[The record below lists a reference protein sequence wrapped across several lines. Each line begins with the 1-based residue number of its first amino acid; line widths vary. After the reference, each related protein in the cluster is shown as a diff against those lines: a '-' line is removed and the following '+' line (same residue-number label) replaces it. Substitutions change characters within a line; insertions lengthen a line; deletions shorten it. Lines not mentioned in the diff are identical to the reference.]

1 MGLHKVSRWIFLR
14 KSLRF
19 FIVLA
24 VQNLRVEFGARVLF
38 NDLSFVVQSQERI
51 ALAGHNG
58 AGKSTLMKCIAGIQE
73 SNSGQ
78 IVKPRGCRVGYL
90 PQEGIH
96 VAGLTVRAEVESA
109 FSEVIAM
116 QDEVHAL
123 AEQLHVLD
131 PRSSPYAQTLDR
143 IGELELLLEHHDMA
157 RLRPRVES
165 ILRGLGFRDRDFDRD
180 CGEFSG
186 GWQMR
191 LALAKLLLC
200 EPEVLLLDEPTNH
213 LDLDSQRWMESYLR
227 SYRGAILLIS
237 HDIALLD
244 SLVSRTIAFHHGRAE
259 EYAGNFSFFLKES
272 VARKEILK
280 RQYKSQQREIAKT
293 KEFIDRFRS
302 KASKASLVQSRIKQ
316 LEKVE
321 LIQLEDDDAV
331 MTFRFPPPLPSAHSV
346 VRLEHVAKRYGSL
359 SVFEDFDFE
368 IERGDRIAIVGVNGA
383 GKSTFSRLI
392 SGQEDPDEGKRLMGI
407 HTQISFFS
415 QNHADELNPDQ
426 TVQEAVESVASR
438 ETLPNVRSLLGC
450 FLFRGDDVTKR
461 VGVLSGGE
469 RSRVALVRMLVRPAN
484 FLILDEP
491 TNHLDVQSQ
500 EVLQNALKDYAG
512 TYCIVSH
519 NRRFL
524 DPVVT
529 KVLEFRPGQL
539 PRVFLGNVS
548 DYIEKKEAEER
559 ALSAQTTGYVSASP
573 QLSGLSS
580 EASFAT
586 GNAPRDR
593 KEQRRREA
601 DFRQR
606 RAREIKPLE
615 DKLEKWEEK
624 IALYEGEQQQI
635 TEEMNT
641 PEVAGDSDKILELSR
656 SYERATRNLEASYSS
671 WSEVSDEIERRLR
684 KLEAECGV
692 ESDSEA

>member
-1 MGLHKVSRWIFLR
+1 M
-14 KSLRF
+14 
-19 FIVLA
+19 LA

-38 NDLSFVVQSQERI
+38 HNLSFVVQAQERI
-51 ALAGHNG
+51 AFAGHNG
-58 AGKSTLMKCIAGIQE
+58 AGKSTLMKCIAGLLE
-73 SNSGQ
+73 PNAGQ
-78 IVKPRGCRVGYL
+78 IAKPRDCRVGYL

-96 VAGLTVRAEVESA
+96 VSGRTVRAEVESA
-109 FSEVIAM
+109 FAEVIVM

-123 AEQLHVLD
+123 AEQLPHMD
-131 PRSSPYAQTLDR
+131 PRSSPYAHALER
-143 IGELELLLEHHDMA
+143 IGELEILLEHHDLA
-157 RLRPRVES
+157 RMRPRVES
-165 ILRGLGFRDRDFDRD
+165 ILRGLGFRDRDFERD

-191 LALAKLLLC
+191 MALAKLLLS

-213 LDLDSQRWMESYLR
+213 LDLDSQRWMEAYLKSYQ
-227 SYRGAILLIS
+227 GAIILIS

-244 SLVSRTIAFHHGRAE
+244 SLVTRTIAFHHGRAE
-259 EYAGNFSFFLKES
+259 EYAGNFSFFMKES

-280 RQYKSQQREIAKT
+280 RQYKAQQREIAKS

-302 KASKASLVQSRIKQ
+302 KATKASLVQSRIKM
-316 LEKVE
+316 LDKVE

-331 MTFRFPPPLPSAHSV
+331 MKFHFPPPLPSAQSV
-346 VRLEHVAKRYGSL
+346 VRLENVGKRYGQL

-392 SGQEDPDEGKRLMGI
+392 SGQEAPDDGKCTQGL

-491 TNHLDVQSQ
+491 TNHLDIQSQ
-500 EVLQNALKDYAG
+500 EVLQNALQEYAG

-524 DPVVT
+524 DPIVT
-529 KVLEFRPGQL
+529 KVLEFRLGQP
-539 PRVFLGNVS
+539 PRVFLGNIS

-559 ALSAQTTGYVSASP
+559 ALAAQVDGYVSSSP
-573 QLSGLSS
+573 RLSGLDKGMTSS
-580 EASFAT
+580 
-586 GNAPRDR
+586 GAPQVKDR
-593 KEQRRREA
+593 REQRRREA
-601 DFRQR
+601 EYRQR
-606 RAREIKPLE
+606 RSREIKPLE
-615 DKLEKWEEK
+615 DKLAGWEEK
-624 IALYEGEQQQI
+624 IAQYEEEQQ
-635 TEEMNT
+635 TLTGEMNN
-641 PEVAGDSDKILELSR
+641 PEAAGDSDRILELSR
-656 SYERATRNLEASYSS
+656 AYELASRNLEAAYTS
-671 WSEVSDEIERRLR
+671 WSEVSDDMERRLTR
-684 KLEAECGV
+684 MKAEYGI
-692 ESDSEA
+692 ESESEDE